1 MDNDDG
7 PQTTSDWRER
17 QPYDIEECHYLVRC
31 SDLLVRDGIGDDA
44 KAVLRAII
52 DEPAED

>member
-1 MDNDDG
+1 VDNDDG

>member
-1 MDNDDG
+1 VDNDDG

-17 QPYDIEECHYLVRC
+17 RPYDIEECHYLVRC